1 MILFDLKSSET
12 KAYNNKFAFLRFMIQ
27 DCNFLMTKI
36 PGGNKTI
43 CRNKAGKIQEY
54 TNKFTETG
62 ALQV

>member
-1 MILFDLKSSET
+1 MI
-12 KAYNNKFAFLRFMIQ
+12 FLRFMIQ

-62 ALQV
+62 AVQVEFIFSLTDLHLMLLL

>member
-1 MILFDLKSSET
+1 
-12 KAYNNKFAFLRFMIQ
+12 MIQ

-36 PGGNKTI
+36 HGGNKTI

-62 ALQV
+62 ALQVYHIHFLDNLHHFFIMTVFQFH